1 MVFVF
6 GRIRTIS
13 YSKIAAA
20 PSLGSSQVIK
30 TVLQLTSVVLTGAI
44 YPGIVVFLAE
54 NMLRTADH
62 CVGPQDPIALILK

>member
-1 MVFVF
+1 
-6 GRIRTIS
+6 
-13 YSKIAAA
+13 
-20 PSLGSSQVIK
+20 VIK